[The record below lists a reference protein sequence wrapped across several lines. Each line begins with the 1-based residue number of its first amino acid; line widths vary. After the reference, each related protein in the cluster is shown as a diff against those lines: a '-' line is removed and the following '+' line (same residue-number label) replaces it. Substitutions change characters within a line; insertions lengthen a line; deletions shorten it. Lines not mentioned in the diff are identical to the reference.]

1 VPVFEPQPKG
11 SIVTNHDEPL
21 PAIAIAANPVD
32 KQEITP
38 AGEDRFR
45 WRRLPWALC
54 SVLAVV
60 VVVFAVHDRHSLQ
73 SLNAGISPT
82 HPLWSHIFVADHPTL
97 AVPADSGLVL
107 FHNMTGKT
115 IGLDEY
121 LQGGYR
127 VQPEDSP
134 VPVPEAP
141 AKAWLANVA
150 SRRYTSI
157 VDLNAILSLAQR
169 AHALQSDLQVRY
181 ARDTRPNDLKTG
193 NVILL
198 GASEANPWVG
208 LFERNMNFVF
218 HNNYQTNVFS
228 VLNRSPQNGEPK
240 QWDSAWN
247 DPQRRVYGLVAYL
260 PNLAGDGNAL
270 IIEGTSMSGTEGA
283 WDFVADDSQ
292 LLPFLKRIQR
302 PDGTLPHFELL
313 LGTQNMNASA
323 VQKTLLAWR
332 ITN

>member
-1 VPVFEPQPKG
+1 M
-11 SIVTNHDEPL
+11 
-21 PAIAIAANPVD
+21 
-32 KQEITP
+32 
-38 AGEDRFR
+38 
-45 WRRLPWALC
+45 RLKWFPWALC
-54 SVLAVV
+54 AILAVIV
-60 VVVFAVHDRHSLQ
+60 VLFVARDWHRSQ
-73 SLNAGISPT
+73 PIRGASSKT
-82 HPLWSHIFVADHPTL
+82 HPLWSHIFAAGRSTV
-97 AVPADSGLVL
+97 AVPADSGLVI
-107 FHNMTGKT
+107 FHNMTGKL

-127 VQPEDSP
+127 VQRADLIA
-134 VPVPEAP
+134 PVPEAP
-141 AKAWLANVA
+141 TKAWLANLA

-157 VDLNAILSLAQR
+157 VDLDAILSLAQR
-169 AHALQSDLQVRY
+169 AHALQSEMQVRY
-181 ARDTRPNDLKTG
+181 ARDMRPNDLKTG

-208 LFERNMNFVF
+208 LFEGNMNFVF
-218 HNNYQTNVFS
+218 HNDYEKNIFS
-228 VLNRSPQNGEPK
+228 VLNRSPKNGEPK

-247 DPQRRVYGLVAYL
+247 DQQRRVYGLVAYL

-323 VQKTLLAWR
+323 VQSTLLAWR
-332 ITN
+332 TMN